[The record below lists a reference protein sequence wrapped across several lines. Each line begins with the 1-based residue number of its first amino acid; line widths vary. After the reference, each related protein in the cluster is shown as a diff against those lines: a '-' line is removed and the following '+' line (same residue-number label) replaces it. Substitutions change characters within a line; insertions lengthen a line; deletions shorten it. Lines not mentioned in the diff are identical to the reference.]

1 MGGKGG
7 SPSPPL
13 LAKGAGPRLRVRARP
28 AQATPRGPGSR
39 CQRGGERAC
48 PKGCTRGRRGQESG
62 APVCGVGGGRQ
73 AFESAACNWQLVTS
87 GRRCVLVWGGRAQR
101 DDGRR
106 AGAGGRV
113 RESRSAADPAAAPRG
128 RPKQTAKSAT
138 GARERRCAGQRGG
151 GRVPRRP
158 RRMLRARCRV
168 WEGWGRAM
176 GPGGRSRAAVQNW
189 RAAADTRPG
198 RAGRR
203 AGACAALALLSRSRQ
218 CLAPR
223 ARHGR
228 AQTGGRA
235 S

>member
-138 GARERRCAGQRGG
+138 GARERRCAGKRGG
-151 GRVPRRP
+151 GG
-158 RRMLRARCRV
+158 CQ
-168 WEGWGRAM
+168 GGRAECC
-176 GPGGRSRAAVQNW
+176 GPVAECGRDGAGRWDRGGAAG
-189 RAAADTRPG
+189 RLYKIGGPRPTPG
-198 RAGRR
+198 RAAPGAAPALVRR
-203 AGACAALALLSRSRQ
+203 WPC
-218 CLAPR
+218 
-223 ARHGR
+223 
-228 AQTGGRA
+228 
-235 S
+235 